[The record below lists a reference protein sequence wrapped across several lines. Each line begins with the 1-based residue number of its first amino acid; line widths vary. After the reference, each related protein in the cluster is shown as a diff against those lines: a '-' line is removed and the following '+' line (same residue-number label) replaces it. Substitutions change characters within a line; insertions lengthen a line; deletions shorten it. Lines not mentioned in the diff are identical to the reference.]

1 MEKITLREKLLS
13 EGELNRNIM
22 VSSNFINE
30 MEVYGFMNCK
40 DRENILSG
48 SSLITRL
55 DEYGDIQINSSN
67 YIIYSFFMRQN
78 NVVTPIYHTIAVCSQ
93 DFDINVEEL
102 YIPAFFGISQNNN
115 GSPINDGSPIT
126 DKLYRELKSRYGTGK
141 TVSNLE
147 WEKAQWPSEY
157 SLVDGKVMMHVKKG
171 EIVFKDK
178 YDCIKSVE
186 EEAIVLCRFPHGESG
201 DMKYVTLGLDQ
212 LFVDS
217 KNEAKS

>member
-1 MEKITLREKLLS
+1 MGKITLREKVLS
-13 EGELNRNIM
+13 EGKLNRNII
-22 VSSNFINE
+22 VSCNFIKE
-30 MEVYGFMNCK
+30 LEVYGFMNCK
-40 DRENILSG
+40 DREDVLSG
-48 SSLITRL
+48 IAFGGTDL
-55 DEYGDIQINSSN
+55 EGDVQINSSDC
-67 YIIYSFFMRQN
+67 IVYSFFMRQN
-78 NVVTPIYHTIAVCSQ
+78 NIITPIYHTIEVCTH
-93 DFDINVEEL
+93 DIDINVAEIH
-102 YIPAFFGISQNNN
+102 IPSFRLQNVTYQ
-115 GSPINDGSPIT
+115 S
-126 DKLYRELKSRYGTGK
+126 KLYHETKFRYGQGK
-141 TVSNLE
+141 IVSEQE
-147 WEKAQWPSEY
+147 WEKAKMPSKY